1 MRFILN
7 MCLIIGA
14 ILSAIVA
21 ILHIGCIAFGAKWY
35 RFFGAGERMA
45 ELAEQGSFRPTL
57 ITSVIVI
64 VLATFSLYALSGAGF
79 IVKAPFLRIGL
90 CIITFIYIFRG
101 LVGFYFITN
110 PIGRTPQFWLWSSGI
125 CLAFGL
131 LHLYGLKE
139 AWETI

>member
-35 RFFGAGERMA
+35 RCFGAGERMA

-79 IVKAPFLRIGL
+79 IGKAPFLRIGL